1 MPLPLLP
8 DSPSIDL
15 LIATFERKGELDR
28 LLTSLEKQTYK
39 NFHIW
44 LADQN
49 PPGFLDDMLASHSDL
64 PLTRI
69 MLPSRGV
76 SAARN
81 SLLAM
86 AQGELIAFPDDDCWY
101 APDTLANVVDAFR
114 KHPQCGV
121 LLGVWTPR
129 EDMPPPCSKEGPVGR
144 IGLFRQGGTCVQFFR
159 KEVIEGIRFD
169 PVLGARNRTTVWM
182 RGRY

>member
-1 MPLPLLP
+1 MACALLP
-8 DSPSIDL
+8 IPRIAL
-15 LIATFERKGELDR
+15 LVATVNRIHEFDR

-49 PPGFLDDMLASHSDL
+49 PPGFLDDMLASHSGL

-121 LLGVWTPR
+121 LLGVWTPAKICLPR
-129 EDMPPPCSKEGPVGR
+129 ALKKDRWAGLVCFGKGGHVYSSSGR
-144 IGLFRQGGTCVQFFR
+144 
-159 KEVIEGIRFD
+159 K
-169 PVLGARNRTTVWM
+169 
-182 RGRY
+182 

>member
-129 EDMPPPCSKEGPVGR
+129 EDMPPPCSKRRAGGPDWFVPARGDMC
-144 IGLFRQGGTCVQFFR
+144 T
-159 KEVIEGIRFD
+159 
-169 PVLGARNRTTVWM
+169 VLQKGSNR
-182 RGRY
+182 RYSF